1 MRSFLRVVGTLRVPR
16 RTRRRTTAHRVCLLL
31 GFLTLPPVGGAPA
44 MAADAPSPSVTI
56 SLGNRQATATPTR
69 QGFTHTGGGNIDVAQ
84 PTPDALVVTMTGVA
98 VAGAHSCKYSVATLN
113 FDLLQDFEITFE
125 KPEIKKA
132 KLTVEARLIGLLR
145 SHSKGGGSAEVCA
158 PHILIT
164 SGKTAIVAFDFLGRA
179 VAGGE
184 NLSINDHQGPQAF
197 PVIAGKYTLH
207 QLFGITAAHSK
218 NLRPCK
224 AASAE
229 FAPDPALDPLWISYW
244 EPFHGANKKDFGF
257 QITLKVTPENEAA
270 PEKTG
275 PKTR

>member
-1 MRSFLRVVGTLRVPR
+1 MRISLSSWLSVLIGLVALGDG
-16 RTRRRTTAHRVCLLL
+16 LLL
-31 GFLTLPPVGGAPA
+31 
-44 MAADAPSPSVTI
+44 AADAPSPSVTI
-56 SLGNRQATATPTR
+56 SLGNRQATATPVR

-84 PTPDALVVTMTGVA
+84 PTPDVLVVTMTGVA
-98 VAGAHSCKYSVATLN
+98 VAGAHPCKDSVATLN
-113 FDLLQDFEITFE
+113 FDLIQEFEISFE
-125 KPEIKKA
+125 KPEVNKA
-132 KLTVEARLIGLLR
+132 RLTVEARLIGLLR
-145 SHSKGGGSAEVCA
+145 THKGGGSAEVCA

-164 SGKTAIVAFDFLGRA
+164 SGKRDIVAFDFPGRA

-184 NLSINDHQGPQAF
+184 NLSINEHQGPEAF

-218 NLRPCK
+218 NLLPCK

-257 QITLKVTPENEAA
+257 QITLKVAPEVEAV
-270 PEKTG
+270 PEKTK
-275 PKTR
+275 P